1 MNKQTQDLAKQAGF
15 DLDRLPDDVLLPL
28 QKYTE
33 LLAQHCTDAVK
44 NTPTHCASTT
54 FQMSI
59 VECTIHKSVD
69 VVETFFKG

>member
-1 MNKQTQDLAKQAGF
+1 MNKQTQDLAEQAGF
-15 DLDRLPDDVLLPL
+15 DLDQLPDNVLLPL

-33 LLAQHCTDAVK
+33 LLAQQCVDAVK

-59 VECTIHKSVD
+59 VECTIHKSVG